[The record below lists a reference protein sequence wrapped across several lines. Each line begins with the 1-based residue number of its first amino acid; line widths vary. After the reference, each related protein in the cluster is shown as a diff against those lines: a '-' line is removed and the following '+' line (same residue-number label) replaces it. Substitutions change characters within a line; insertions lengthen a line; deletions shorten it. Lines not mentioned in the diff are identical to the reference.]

1 MTEVRVVLR
10 RSQNVTG
17 TDSEF
22 CACCG
27 QVRRLTFHHL
37 IPKKIHRRKHFK
49 KRFTRAQLNLGIMI
63 CQPCHEGIHRL
74 FDEMTLAKRLNSL
87 PALLEEPALQK
98 HFGYT
103 AKLRLK
109 R

>member
-1 MTEVRVVLR
+1 
-10 RSQNVTG
+10 
-17 TDSEF
+17 
-22 CACCG
+22 
-27 QVRRLTFHHL
+27 
-37 IPKKIHRRKHFK
+37 
-49 KRFTRAQLNLGIMI
+49 MI